1 MAEVILHAEL
11 RELKGKKP
19 GALRREGKIPGI
31 FYIHGEN
38 NLTVALPEKS
48 LLKLIHSSETNLIN
62 LKLSDGTEKRCI
74 LKDVQLDPVTEKPV
88 HVDLQGVRADEK
100 LTLDIPVVIIGGIP
114 KGVREGG
121 ILQHIIHKLKISCLP
136 EHIPQHIAINAEEL
150 LINQSVHIKD
160 LKVENFVVLDNENNT
175 IIAILPPLVEKVV
188 AEVAVEAVAEPE
200 VVGKG
205 KKAAEGEEE
214 AAD

>member
-31 FYIHGEN
+31 YYLHGEN
-38 NLTVALPEKS
+38 NLTIALPEKS

-88 HVDLQGVRADEK
+88 HIDLQGVRADEK
-100 LTLDIPVVIIGGIP
+100 LTLDIPVVIVGGIP
-114 KGVREGG
+114 KGVRDGG
-121 ILQHIIHKLKISCLP
+121 MLQHIIHKLKISCLP
-136 EHIPQHIAINAEEL
+136 EHIPQHISINAEEL
-150 LINQSVHIKD
+150 LINQSVHVKD

-175 IIAILPPLVEKVV
+175 ILAILPPLVEKAATEVV
-188 AEVAVEAVAEPE
+188 EVAAAEPE

-205 KKAAEGEEE
+205 KKTAEGEEE
-214 AAD
+214 AAE

>member
-11 RELKGKKP
+11 RELNGKKP

-74 LKDVQLDPVTEKPV
+74 LKDVQLDPVTEKPL

-100 LTLDIPVVIIGGIP
+100 LTLEIPVVITGGIP

-136 EHIPQHIAINAEEL
+136 ENIPQHIAINAEEL

-175 IIAILPPLVEKVV
+175 IIAILPPLVEKVA
-188 AEVAVEAVAEPE
+188 AEVAAEAVAEPE

-205 KKAAEGEEE
+205 KKAAEGDEE